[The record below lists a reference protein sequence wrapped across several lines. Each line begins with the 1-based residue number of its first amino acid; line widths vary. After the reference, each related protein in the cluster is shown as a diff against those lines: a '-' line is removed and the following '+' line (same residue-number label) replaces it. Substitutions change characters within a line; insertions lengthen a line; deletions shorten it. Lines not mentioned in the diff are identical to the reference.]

1 VVASQSLQWRGAM
14 VVKLAGCVMKIG
26 KDGCQSSV
34 NFNKWFCYW
43 RYRPGKIANG
53 CRADWF

>member
-1 VVASQSLQWRGAM
+1 MDWRGDM

-26 KDGCQSSV
+26 KDASKRLPEQW
-34 NFNKWFCYW
+34 K
-43 RYRPGKIANG
+43 PG